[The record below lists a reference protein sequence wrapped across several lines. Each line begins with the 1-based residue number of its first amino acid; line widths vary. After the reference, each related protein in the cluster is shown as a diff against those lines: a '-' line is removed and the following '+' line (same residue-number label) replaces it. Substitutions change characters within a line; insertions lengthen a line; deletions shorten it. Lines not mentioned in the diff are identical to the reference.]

1 MDAYCKVCGVKA
13 DIEIIGDDKHRFSFD
28 QLSCRYLQEA
38 ANKKAG
44 TEITGKC
51 PNLEEAVE
59 AQVAK
64 FRQAEEP
71 D

>member
-13 DIEIIGDDKHRFSFD
+13 DIEIIGDDKHRASFD

-38 ANKKAG
+38 GSKPGG
-44 TEITGKC
+44 TEITGRC
-51 PNLEEAVE
+51 PHLEEAVE
-59 AQVAK
+59 EQVAK

-71 D
+71 